1 MRWIG
6 KNNLAIF
13 PIEARIIERFHLQR
27 FILKKNPSLESLDA
41 VDLQILTLL
50 QEDGRLSNA
59 KLAQQVSLSEAP
71 CWHRARKLEAEGYI
85 EGYQAQL
92 NRRKLGYD
100 EFALISLNFSPH
112 TAEAF
117 EALENLVQNSDE
129 VLTCHRVTGEADY
142 LMTIVAENLDAIR
155 DFIDHVLRVL
165 PNVST
170 IRTSL
175 SLREVKF
182 SSKLPLPAS
191 QRGN

>member
-1 MRWIG
+1 MHVFA

-13 PIEARIIERFHLQR
+13 PIMRTIRERFSWWR
-27 FILKKNPSLESLDA
+27 KALKKNPSLDSLDA
-41 VDLQILTLL
+41 VDLQILALL

-59 KLAQQVSLSEAP
+59 KLAQKVSLSEAP
-71 CWHRARKLEAEGYI
+71 CWHRVRKLEAEGYI
-85 EGYQAQL
+85 NGYQAQL
-92 NRRKLGYD
+92 NRRKLGFD

-112 TAEAF
+112 TAQAF
-117 EALENLVQNSDE
+117 EALENLVQTSNE

-170 IRTSL
+170 VRTSL

-191 QRGN
+191 ERGG